1 MWLVCVVPSVLHFG
15 FVLTPFFQYI
25 YIKSLPA
32 EVSLQIF
39 SHLPFPTLLICALV
53 SRRWKALAND
63 QSLWKTL
70 CQAQGWK
77 WHRAPH
83 HSHTFNTSRLNCDD
97 DEVDDSDDEGMG
109 DSDDDE
115 EEQQDGNN
123 HHSFDGVEAAKL
135 ELTRMHTELDSGFFS
150 LSSLGPSNSVYGPS
164 SSSEILDTARFKR
177 QARHSAP
184 SLLKIPHESSSFT
197 TPDYK
202 LLHQTHIK
210 LRNRFM
216 SSSYRLSALQTQGA
230 PTNAHTN
237 TIYCLQLYTYPETG
251 KQVLFT
257 GSRDKTLR
265 EWNLT
270 TGMVERVISGV
281 HNSSI
286 LSICVHN
293 GYLASA
299 GGDRQVA
306 IWHLESNKLV
316 KVLCEHDDSVLCV
329 RFDDR
334 RLVSC
339 SKGKLIH
346 YIYFFFLSTK

>member
-1 MWLVCVVPSVLHFG
+1 M
-15 FVLTPFFQYI
+15 
-25 YIKSLPA
+25 
-32 EVSLQIF
+32 
-39 SHLPFPTLLICALV
+39 
-53 SRRWKALAND
+53 SRRWKVLAND
-63 QSLWKTL
+63 QSLWKNL
-70 CQAQGWK
+70 CQAQGWR

-83 HSHTFNTSRLNCDD
+83 PHTFNTSLLNCND
-97 DEVDDSDDEGMG
+97 VDDSDDEGMG
-109 DSDDDE
+109 DSDDE
-115 EEQQDGNN
+115 EPDGGNN
-123 HHSFDGVEAAKL
+123 HLLDGVEAAKL
-135 ELTRMHTELDSGFFS
+135 ELMRMHAELDSGFFS
-150 LSSLGPSNSVYGPS
+150 MSLSNDTLGPSNTVYNPPTF
-164 SSSEILDTARFKR
+164 SEILDSTRFRR

-184 SLLKIPHESSSFT
+184 SSLKTPHESSFII
-197 TPDYK
+197 PDYK

-216 SSSYRLSALQTQGA
+216 CSSYRLSALQTQGA

-281 HNSSI
+281 HNSSV

-306 IWHLESNKLV
+306 IWHLGSNQLV
-316 KVLCEHDDSVLCV
+316 KVLCDHDDSVLCV

-339 SKGKLIH
+339 SKGKLINNF
-346 YIYFFFLSTK
+346 YFFCLQIKCWLYRSHCQNLFIPRT

>member
-1 MWLVCVVPSVLHFG
+1 MWLVCVVPSVLHFS
-15 FVLTPFFQYI
+15 FVLTSFK
-25 YIKSLPA
+25 KSLPA

-39 SHLPFPTLLICALV
+39 SHLPFPTLLVCALV

-83 HSHTFNTSRLNCDD
+83 SQHTSNTSRLDCDD

-109 DSDDDE
+109 DSDDDDE
-115 EEQQDGNN
+115 EERQDGNN
-123 HHSFDGVEAAKL
+123 HLHSLDGVEAAKL
-135 ELTRMHTELDSGFFS
+135 ELTSMHTELDSGFFS
-150 LSSLGPSNSVYGPS
+150 MSSLGPSNSVYGPS
-164 SSSEILDTARFKR
+164 SSSEILDTAKFKR

-184 SLLKIPHESSSFT
+184 SLLKTLHESSSFT

-265 EWNLT
+265 EWNLS

-339 SKGKLIH
+339 SKGKGS
-346 YIYFFFLSTK
+346 YTTFTFFVYEMKG

>member
-1 MWLVCVVPSVLHFG
+1 M
-15 FVLTPFFQYI
+15 
-25 YIKSLPA
+25 
-32 EVSLQIF
+32 
-39 SHLPFPTLLICALV
+39 

-63 QSLWKTL
+63 QSLWKNL
-70 CQAQGWK
+70 CQAQGWE
-77 WHRAPH
+77 WHQAQHPH
-83 HSHTFNTSRLNCDD
+83 SVNASRLDCN
-97 DEVDDSDDEGMG
+97 EVDGLDDEGMG
-109 DSDDDE
+109 DSDDE
-115 EEQQDGNN
+115 EPDGNI
-123 HHSFDGVEAAKL
+123 HSLDGVEAAKL
-135 ELTRMHTELDSGFFS
+135 ELTRMHAELDSGFFS
-150 LSSLGPSNSVYGPS
+150 MSSSRDTLGPSNSMCEPS
-164 SSSEILDTARFKR
+164 SSTEILDTTRFKR
-177 QARHSAP
+177 QARRYAP
-184 SLLKIPHESSSFT
+184 SLLKAPHDSSFII
-197 TPDYK
+197 PDYK

-257 GSRDKTLR
+257 GSRDKTIR

-281 HNSSI
+281 HNSSV

-306 IWHLESNKLV
+306 IWHLESDQLV
-316 KVLCEHDDSVLCV
+316 KVICDHDDSVLCV

-339 SKGKLIH
+339 SKGKLIND
-346 YIYFFFLSTK
+346 FNLLLSTN